1 MKVSV
6 VYDDGGRIL
15 MGVVDDGLY
24 DSPRPVPDRKT
35 HGGTF
40 EVPLAVQSFS
50 LEQICTTYRVDR
62 DSNQLTRSRG

>member
-1 MKVSV
+1 MNISV
-6 VYDDGGRIL
+6 VYDDSGRIL
-15 MGVVDDGLY
+15 MGVVDDGHY

-40 EVPLAVQSFS
+40 DVPAGIETFS

-62 DSNQLTRSRG
+62 DINQLTRSKG